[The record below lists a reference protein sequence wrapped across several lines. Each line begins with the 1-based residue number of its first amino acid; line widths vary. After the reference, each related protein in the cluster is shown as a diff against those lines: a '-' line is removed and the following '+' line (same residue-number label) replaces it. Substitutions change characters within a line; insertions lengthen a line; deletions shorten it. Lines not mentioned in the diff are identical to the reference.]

1 MTKIPPWGDPAQG
14 RPSDERQSTG
24 SLTAVDS
31 ASLGLP
37 SSSPMT
43 GQLTAVRGASDGR
56 RAEAAERHQ
65 EAEQAEQQRPRL
77 IPIFIALMLAMLLAS
92 LNQTVLST
100 ALPTIVGELDG
111 VHQMQLVITGYI
123 LASTVTMPFY
133 GKIGDQ
139 IGRKPLLVG
148 AILMFMA
155 GSVVG
160 GLAPTI
166 WWLIAARVIQGLG
179 GGGLIILS
187 QTVIADIVPVRER
200 GKYMGVMGGVFALS
214 SVVGPL
220 IGGWITEGPGWRYAF
235 WMSVAL
241 GVVALAGVVF
251 FLKLPKHHGRVSVDV
266 WGMLT
271 LGVATV
277 AVILTITWG
286 GSTYD
291 WASAQIFGLIAIAVV
306 FSAIF
311 IMIESRVAEPVM
323 PLGMFRNRTFLLAT
337 SAGMMI
343 SVAMFG
349 AIGYMPTYLQMVHG
363 ASATSSGL
371 LMTPMMAGVLIAST
385 GSGALVSRYGRYK
398 AYPLVGAVL
407 VVIALYL
414 LSQLTAEAA
423 VWHVCLALGVMGV
436 GLGLIIQIL
445 VLAVQNVFPGSM
457 VGTATSGNNFFR
469 QVGATIGSGVVGVI
483 FAGRL
488 TDLIA
493 ERMPAQAQA
502 AMQGSGSDASSGLTP
517 ELVDSLP
524 APIQD
529 VITSS
534 YNDALTPIFMV
545 MIPLVVLALILMAFI
560 PETPLATSMKR
571 DVPSEDGD
579 GGDDARGEGSGSA
592 ASPAAEDS
600 DVDRPAA
607 QRTVDDERRDPAPEP
622 LPVLDP
628 QEQPRR

>member
-1 MTKIPPWGDPAQG
+1 MQCDGVAP
-14 RPSDERQSTG
+14 RV
-24 SLTAVDS
+24 AVQEPD
-31 ASLGLP
+31 LP
-37 SSSPMT
+37 
-43 GQLTAVRGASDGR
+43 GVRA
-56 RAEAAERHQ
+56 Q
-65 EAEQAEQQRPRL
+65 EAEQPRPRL

-111 VHQMQLVITGYI
+111 VHQMQWVITGYI

-148 AILMFMA
+148 AILVFMA

-187 QTVIADIVPVRER
+187 QTVVADIVPVRER

-306 FSAIF
+306 FTAIF

>member
-1 MTKIPPWGDPAQG
+1 MTTTPPGG
-14 RPSDERQSTG
+14 RHRAEHGSAEREPTG
-24 SLTAVDS
+24 TLTAVDS
-31 ASLGLP
+31 ASLSLP

-43 GQLTAVRGASDGR
+43 GQMSAVRPKEPQEPQETV
-56 RAEAAERHQ
+56 EAP
-65 EAEQAEQQRPRL
+65 RPRL
-77 IPIFIALMLAMLLAS
+77 VPIFIALMLAMLLAS

-111 VHQMQLVITGYI
+111 VHQMQWVITGYI

-133 GKIGDQ
+133 GKLGDQ

-148 AILMFMA
+148 AIIVFMA
-155 GSVVG
+155 GSIVG

-187 QTVIADIVPVRER
+187 QTVIADIVPVRDR
-200 GKYMGVMGGVFALS
+200 GKYMGVMGGVFAVS

-220 IGGWITEGPGWRYAF
+220 IGGWITEGPGWRWAF

-241 GVVALAGVVF
+241 GVVALLGVIF
-251 FLKLPKHHGRVSVDV
+251 FLKLPKHHGRVQVDV

-271 LGVATV
+271 LAVATV

-286 GSTYD
+286 GSTYE

-306 FSAIF
+306 FTAIF
-311 IMIESRVAEPVM
+311 IVIESRTAEPVM
-323 PLGMFRNRTFLLAT
+323 PLSMFRNRTFLLAT
-337 SAGMMI
+337 IAGLMI

-363 ASATSSGL
+363 ASATASGL
-371 LMTPMMAGVLIAST
+371 LMTPMMAGVLIASI

-398 AYPLVGAVL
+398 AYPIVGAVL
-407 VVIALYL
+407 VIVALYL
-414 LSQLTAEAA
+414 FSQLTVDNA

-469 QVGATIGSGVVGVI
+469 QVGATIGSGVVGVV
-483 FAGRL
+483 FATRL

-493 ERMPAQAQA
+493 ERMPPQAQA
-502 AMQGSGSDASSGLTP
+502 AMAGQGSDASSGLTP
-517 ELVDSLP
+517 ELVSGLP
-524 APIQD
+524 GPIKEA
-529 VITSS
+529 VTSS
-534 YNDALTPIFMV
+534 YNDALTPIFLV
-545 MIPLVVLALILMAFI
+545 MIPLVVVALILMIFI
-560 PETPLATSMKR
+560 PETPLATSLKTSAE
-571 DVPSEDGD
+571 PSAETLDDNDNDNDNDDDGT
-579 GGDDARGEGSGSA
+579 ARHRA
-592 ASPAAEDS
+592 ATPAG
-600 DVDRPAA
+600 
-607 QRTVDDERRDPAPEP
+607 TAPEP
-622 LPVLDP
+622 EHEPQARGPIRSEPAPSELPVVREGEDP
-628 QEQPRR
+628 RS

>member
-1 MTKIPPWGDPAQG
+1 MTSTPPRGGPGAGQGSAGD
-14 RPSDERQSTG
+14 RPTG
-24 SLTAVDS
+24 TLTAVDT
-31 ASLGLP
+31 ASLSLP
-37 SSSPMT
+37 SSSTMT
-43 GQLTAVRGASDGR
+43 GQLPAVRGDER
-56 RAEAAERHQ
+56 QEQEAA
-65 EAEQAEQQRPRL
+65 ASPRPRL
-77 IPIFIALMLAMLLAS
+77 VPIFIALMLAMLLAS

-111 VHQMQLVITGYI
+111 VHQMQWVITGYI

-148 AILMFMA
+148 AILVFMA
-155 GSVVG
+155 GSIVG

-166 WWLIAARVIQGLG
+166 WWLIAARVVQGLG

-241 GVVALAGVVF
+241 GLVALAGVVF
-251 FLKLPKHHGRVSVDV
+251 FLKLPTHRGRVAVDV

-271 LGVATV
+271 LAVATV

-291 WASAQIFGLIAIAVV
+291 WASAQILGLIVIAVV
-306 FSAIF
+306 FTAIF
-311 IMIESRVAEPVM
+311 IVIESRTAEPVM
-323 PLGMFRNRTFLLAT
+323 PLPMFRSRTFVLAT
-337 SAGMMI
+337 VAGMMI

-371 LMTPMMAGVLIAST
+371 LMTPMMAGVLVASI

-398 AYPLVGAVL
+398 AYPIVGAVL
-407 VVIALYL
+407 VITALYL
-414 LSQLTAEAA
+414 FSQLTVDDS

-469 QVGATIGSGVVGVI
+469 QVGATIGSGVVGVV

-502 AMQGSGSDASSGLTP
+502 AMGDQGSDASSGLTP
-517 ELVDSLP
+517 ELVSGLP
-524 APIQD
+524 DPVKDA
-529 VITSS
+529 VTSS
-534 YNDALTPIFMV
+534 YNDALTPIFLV
-545 MIPLVVLALILMAFI
+545 MIPLVVLALLLMIFI
-560 PETPLATSMKR
+560 PETPLSTTLERSGAQKGS
-571 DVPSEDGD
+571 DAEADDDG
-579 GGDDARGEGSGSA
+579 RA
-592 ASPAAEDS
+592 ASD
-600 DVDRPAA
+600 DRPAGTA
-607 QRTVDDERRDPAPEP
+607 SAPSATEPADDRTATGPSRREPEP
-622 LPVLDP
+622 SELPVIRQREDG
-628 QEQPRR
+628 RG

>member
-1 MTKIPPWGDPAQG
+1 MTTTPPWGDSTE
-14 RPSDERQSTG
+14 RPSDERQPTG
-24 SLTAVDS
+24 ALTAVDS

-43 GQLTAVRGASDGR
+43 GQLTAVRGSSAAHEAESAD
-56 RAEAAERHQ
+56 RAQ
-65 EAEQAEQQRPRL
+65 EADQPRPRL

-111 VHQMQLVITGYI
+111 VHQMQWVITGYI

-148 AILMFMA
+148 AILVFMA

-166 WWLIAARVIQGLG
+166 WWLIAARVVQGLG

-241 GVVALAGVVF
+241 GVIALAGVVF

-306 FSAIF
+306 FTGIF
-311 IMIESRVAEPVM
+311 IVIESRVAEPVM
-323 PLGMFRNRTFLLAT
+323 PLSMFRSRTFLLAT
-337 SAGMMI
+337 ASGMMI

-571 DVPSEDGD
+571 DVRSE
-579 GGDDARGEGSGSA
+579 GGRADDARGEVSGSA
-592 ASPAAEDS
+592 ARPAAEGS

-607 QRTVDDERRDPAPEP
+607 DRTADDERRDPAPEP

>member
-1 MTKIPPWGDPAQG
+1 MTSTPPRGGPGAGQGSAGD
-14 RPSDERQSTG
+14 RPTG
-24 SLTAVDS
+24 TLTAVDT
-31 ASLGLP
+31 ASLSLP
-37 SSSPMT
+37 SSSTMT
-43 GQLTAVRGASDGR
+43 GQLPAVRGDER
-56 RAEAAERHQ
+56 REQEAA
-65 EAEQAEQQRPRL
+65 AAPRPRL
-77 IPIFIALMLAMLLAS
+77 VPIFIALMLAMLLAS

-111 VHQMQLVITGYI
+111 VHQMQWVITGYI

-148 AILMFMA
+148 AILVFMA
-155 GSVVG
+155 GSIVG

-166 WWLIAARVIQGLG
+166 WWLIAARVVQGLG

-241 GVVALAGVVF
+241 GLVALAGVVF
-251 FLKLPKHHGRVSVDV
+251 FLKLPTHRGRVAVDV

-271 LGVATV
+271 LAVATV

-291 WASAQIFGLIAIAVV
+291 WASAQILGLIVVAVV
-306 FSAIF
+306 FTAIF
-311 IMIESRVAEPVM
+311 IVIESRTAEPVM
-323 PLGMFRNRTFLLAT
+323 PLPMFRSRTFVLAT
-337 SAGMMI
+337 VAGMMI

-371 LMTPMMAGVLIAST
+371 LMTPMMAGVLVASI

-398 AYPLVGAVL
+398 AYPIVGAVL
-407 VVIALYL
+407 VITALYL
-414 LSQLTAEAA
+414 FSQLTVDDS

-469 QVGATIGSGVVGVI
+469 QVGATIGSGVVGVV

-502 AMQGSGSDASSGLTP
+502 AMGDQGSDASSGLTP
-517 ELVDSLP
+517 ELVSGLP
-524 APIQD
+524 GPVKDA
-529 VITSS
+529 VTSS
-534 YNDALTPIFMV
+534 YNDALTPIFLV
-545 MIPLVVLALILMAFI
+545 MIPLVVLALLLMIFI
-560 PETPLATSMKR
+560 PETPLSTTLERSGAQKGS
-571 DVPSEDGD
+571 DAEADDDG
-579 GGDDARGEGSGSA
+579 RA
-592 ASPAAEDS
+592 ASD
-600 DVDRPAA
+600 DRPAGTA
-607 QRTVDDERRDPAPEP
+607 SAPSAPEP
-622 LPVLDP
+622 ADDRTATGPSRREPEPSELPVIRQREDG
-628 QEQPRR
+628 RG

>member
-1 MTKIPPWGDPAQG
+1 
-14 RPSDERQSTG
+14 
-24 SLTAVDS
+24 
-31 ASLGLP
+31 
-37 SSSPMT
+37 
-43 GQLTAVRGASDGR
+43 
-56 RAEAAERHQ
+56 
-65 EAEQAEQQRPRL
+65 
-77 IPIFIALMLAMLLAS
+77 MLAMLLAS

-111 VHQMQLVITGYI
+111 VHQMQWVITGYI

-148 AILMFMA
+148 AILVFMT

-160 GLAPTI
+160 GLAPSI

-241 GVVALAGVVF
+241 GVIALAGVVF
-251 FLKLPKHHGRVSVDV
+251 FLKLPKHNGRVSVDV

-306 FSAIF
+306 FTALF
-311 IMIESRVAEPVM
+311 IIVESRVAEPVM
-323 PLGMFRNRTFLLAT
+323 PLSMFRSRTFLLAT
-337 SAGMMI
+337 AAGMMI

-371 LMTPMMAGVLIAST
+371 LMTPMMAGLLVASI

-414 LSQLTAEAA
+414 LSQLTAETA

-457 VGTATSGNNFFR
+457 VGTAYFH
-469 QVGATIGSGVVGVI
+469 
-483 FAGRL
+483 
-488 TDLIA
+488 
-493 ERMPAQAQA
+493 
-502 AMQGSGSDASSGLTP
+502 
-517 ELVDSLP
+517 P
-524 APIQD
+524 APSPTPRTEQRADEPPQLEIRASAHTVLSTGYVQQASESC
-529 VITSS
+529 TLG
-534 YNDALTPIFMV
+534 DAHIHIHT
-545 MIPLVVLALILMAFI
+545 
-560 PETPLATSMKR
+560 
-571 DVPSEDGD
+571 
-579 GGDDARGEGSGSA
+579 GS
-592 ASPAAEDS
+592 
-600 DVDRPAA
+600 
-607 QRTVDDERRDPAPEP
+607 
-622 LPVLDP
+622 
-628 QEQPRR
+628 